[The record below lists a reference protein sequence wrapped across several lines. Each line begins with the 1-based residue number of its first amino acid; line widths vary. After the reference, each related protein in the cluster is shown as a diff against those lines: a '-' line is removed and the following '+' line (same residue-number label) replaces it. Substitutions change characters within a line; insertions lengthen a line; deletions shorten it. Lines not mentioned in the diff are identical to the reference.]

1 MTSVLTP
8 PPPAPR
14 LLANLPSSARMP
26 SLIAHLAAE
35 DQQALLDGRGKVSED
50 EIKAFCRQRA
60 IPFAIRYATPDGSS
74 RSTGEEDRKGVVLGR
89 LRHYL
94 LTGEVLAGTCFP
106 ASVVDFSPL
115 PSAPRPEDRLH
126 YGQYDK
132 RNEAMMTLLRSLTG
146 GAYRDGAIARILLN
160 DTWRNG
166 TAPRFDEFA
175 RAWQQACRDHDRPN
189 PEWAYLSDR
198 AAGKDT
204 ADWKALRQ
212 RKAAEVLAV
221 LDRLG
226 TSPSSG
232 ARTTAPPPT
241 TSPTP

>member
-1 MTSVLTP
+1 
-8 PPPAPR
+8 
-14 LLANLPSSARMP
+14 MP
-26 SLIAHLAAE
+26 SLIAHLATE
-35 DQQALLDGRGKVSED
+35 DQQALLDGLDYLNQD
-50 EIKAFCRQRA
+50 EIKAFCRRRV
-60 IPFAIRYATPDGSS
+60 IPFAIRYAMPDGGS
-74 RSTGEEDRKGVVLGR
+74 RSTGEEDRKGIVLGR

-115 PSAPRPEDRLH
+115 PAALRPEDQLH

-132 RNEAMMTLLRSLTG
+132 RNEAMMALLRSLTD

-160 DTWRNG
+160 DIWRSG

-175 RAWQQACRDHDRPN
+175 QAWQQACRDHDRPN

-204 ADWKALRQ
+204 ADWKSLRQ
-212 RKAAEVLAV
+212 RKAAEVLTV
-221 LDRLG
+221 LDGLG
-226 TSPSSG
+226 TNPSSG
-232 ARTTAPPPT
+232 SRTTPPPET
-241 TSPTP
+241 IGPTP